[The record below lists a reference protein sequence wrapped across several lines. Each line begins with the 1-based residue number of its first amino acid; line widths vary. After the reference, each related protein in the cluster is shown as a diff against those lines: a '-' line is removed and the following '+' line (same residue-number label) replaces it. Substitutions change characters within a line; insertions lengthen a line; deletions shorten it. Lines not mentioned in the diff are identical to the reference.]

1 MSERTHLYNTKAD
14 LEKEFKFKGVT
25 VTRQDY
31 ESMPC
36 AMFATE
42 LNDGEMQK
50 IAKETYEWLISIGWE
65 DAQVSKYLEDRT
77 KSLERMKTEEQ
88 IEADAI
94 EADFWKYMEKAA
106 VENGMRYYEDIGE
119 G

>member
-1 MSERTHLYNTKAD
+1 MGERTHLYNTKAD

-25 VTRQDY
+25 LTRQDY

-42 LNDGEMQK
+42 LNDEEMQK

-65 DAQVSKYLEDRT
+65 EAQVSKYLEDRT
-77 KSLERMKTEEQ
+77 KSLEGMKTEEI

-94 EADFWKYMEKAA
+94 EADFWKYMEKVAI
-106 VENGMRYYEDIGE
+106 ENGMRYYEDIE
-119 G
+119 EK

>member
-1 MSERTHLYNTKAD
+1 MRERTHLYNTKAD

-36 AMFATE
+36 AMLATD
-42 LNDGEMQK
+42 LNDVEMQK
-50 IAKETYEWLISIGWE
+50 ISKEAYEWLISIGWE

-77 KSLERMKTEEQ
+77 KSLEGMKTEEQ

-94 EADFWKYMEKAA
+94 EEDFWWAIEKAA
-106 VENGMRYYEDIGE
+106 IDNGMRYYEDIKE
-119 G
+119 K